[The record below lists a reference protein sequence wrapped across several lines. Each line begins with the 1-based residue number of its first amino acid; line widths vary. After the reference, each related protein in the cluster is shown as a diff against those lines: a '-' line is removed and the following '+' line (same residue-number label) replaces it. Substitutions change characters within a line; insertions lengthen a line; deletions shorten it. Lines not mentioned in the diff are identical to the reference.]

1 MLALMFDPKFKGMQI
16 VINFFNNPKL
26 ALELVVKY
34 DQKVFLTLLTK
45 AYKEVHLEMPQT
57 LPHIGLLH
65 WKIQCLVLL
74 QTLQKQ
80 VRVC

>member
-1 MLALMFDPKFKGMQI
+1 
-16 VINFFNNPKL
+16 
-26 ALELVVKY
+26 
-34 DQKVFLTLLTK
+34 LTK
-45 AYKEVHLEMPQT
+45 AYKEVHLEMPQP

-74 QTLQKQ
+74 QILQKQ

>member
-16 VINFFNNPKL
+16 VIKFFNNPKL

-45 AYKEVHLEMPQT
+45 AYKEVHLEMPQP

-65 WKIQCLVLL
+65 
-74 QTLQKQ
+74 
-80 VRVC
+80 